1 MVWISRSG
9 SASRLRSLKTLPT
22 KCTPVYSLRVSAQI
36 VNNLSFAFFISKL
49 MIDGYVMFEFCC
61 GCSFLEGIF
70 CLQPGS
76 YQKMYRKVHSL
87 QT

>member
-22 KCTPVYSLRVSAQI
+22 KCTPVYSLRVNAQI
-36 VNNLSFAFFISKL
+36 VNNFSFTFFISKL
-49 MIDGYVMFEFCC
+49 MIDRYVMFVVGAVFSKESSV
-61 GCSFLEGIF
+61 CSRGPIKKWI
-70 CLQPGS
+70 GK
-76 YQKMYRKVHSL
+76 YTL

>member
-22 KCTPVYSLRVSAQI
+22 KCTPVYSLRVNAQI
-36 VNNLSFAFFISKL
+36 VNNFSFTFFISKL
-49 MIDGYVMFEFCC
+49 IIDRYVMFCC

-70 CLQPGS
+70 CLQRGS
-76 YQKMYRKVHSL
+76 YRKMDRKVHSL